1 MSIFFVYLQ
10 QKHGTKGHSQPS
22 KVTPADTRH
31 PENHHLLTMNQETN
45 INQRIEELL
54 EHLDPITLEQ
64 MSEIRLMNRT
74 DTKFVTNKQ
83 KLAELLQLAQG
94 HYYAQFNAGSKIAA
108 YRTTYWD
115 TEEHQYF
122 LDHHNGRSPRQKV
135 RVRTYMDS
143 GVTFLEVK
151 TKNNHGRTKK
161 KRVEVPGQGQIEQN
175 DEFLQG
181 LVHRSVTDIHE
192 TVQNNFHRITLVNY
206 GKTERLTIDFDV
218 SFHNYETNQDT
229 ATGDLV
235 IIELKRDGNVYS
247 PVLEL
252 LRQLRIKP
260 SGFSKY
266 CIGSVM
272 TNPGLK
278 RNNFKPKLKKI
289 SKRVGPSFPWTATP
303 TAEGKG

>member
-1 MSIFFVYLQ
+1 MQGCFSLLVNRGWKSIRTHSGRGLHNQDRQTMSHDV
-10 QKHGTKGHSQPS
+10 
-22 KVTPADTRH
+22 
-31 PENHHLLTMNQETN
+31 N
-45 INQRIEELL
+45 IDQRIKELL
-54 EHLDPITLEQ
+54 EHLEPITLEQ

-74 DTKFVTNKQ
+74 DTKFVTNKE
-83 KLAELLQLAQG
+83 KLAELLELAQG
-94 HYYAQFNAGSKIAA
+94 HYYAQFNAGSKIAD
-108 YRTTYWD
+108 YMTTYWD
-115 TEEHQYF
+115 TEGHGFY
-122 LDHHNGRSPRQKV
+122 LAHHNGRSPRQKV

-161 KRVEVPGQGQIEQN
+161 KRLEVPGQGQIGEMG
-175 DEFLQG
+175 EFLWDQVR
-181 LVHRSVTDIHE
+181 LAVDDIHE

-218 SFHNYETNQDT
+218 RFLNKETQVQCG
-229 ATGDLV
+229 TGDLV

-278 RNNFKPKLKKI
+278 HNLFKAKLKKI
-289 SKRVGPSFPWTATP
+289 SKRVGPTFPLTP
-303 TAEGKG
+303 FQLES